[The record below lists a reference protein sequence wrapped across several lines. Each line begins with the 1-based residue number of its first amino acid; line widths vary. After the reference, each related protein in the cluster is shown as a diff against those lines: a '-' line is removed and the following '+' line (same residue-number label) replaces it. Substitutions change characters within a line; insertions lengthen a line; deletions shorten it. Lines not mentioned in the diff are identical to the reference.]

1 MNKNGP
7 VSDPKVDTLWLRM
20 LRDDLEAGEPWLV
33 PIKGGVAPAPA

>member
-7 VSDPKVDTLWLRM
+7 VSDPKVDTLCRM

-33 PIKGGVAPAPA
+33 PIKGGVALAPA

>member
-7 VSDPKVDTLWLRM
+7 VSDRKVDTLCRM

-33 PIKGGVAPAPA
+33 PIKGGVALTQP